1 MTGDQK
7 HRDHIATEQH
17 LNRHADQRYVFYFFS
32 TAQKKLKFC
41 QRTFGTFASRTS
53 QRTTAKQSRV
63 PLKIILTRVNQSLQ
77 KSQFTH
83 PPQDENDGLKNEKSY
98 IRRQKIV
105 LN

>member
-1 MTGDQK
+1 
-7 HRDHIATEQH
+7 
-17 LNRHADQRYVFYFFS
+17 
-32 TAQKKLKFC
+32 
-41 QRTFGTFASRTS
+41 
-53 QRTTAKQSRV
+53 
-63 PLKIILTRVNQSLQ
+63 LKIILTRVNQSLQ